1 MELTLCVC
9 LRAPRKFR
17 EKGETEAERRS
28 GEGSQAEQT
37 QKKKKQRRGENSH
50 PQQMC
55 CEAFVSGWQV
65 HYHRLMRSLVLPVAS
80 IRGALPP
87 IPSPSIRSDINS
99 HSGTECTHSQA
110 HTHRCVHSTSTYSTG
125 KDTNILKKSMQGII
139 ACGVHWFNNIVIL
152 YRR

>member
-9 LRAPRKFR
+9 VCVCVCVCACYERQGNLEGK
-17 EKGETEAERRS
+17 EKQKQRDGA

-37 QKKKKQRRGENSH
+37 KKKKKRQRRGENSH

-87 IPSPSIRSDINS
+87 IPPPSIRSDINS

-110 HTHRCVHSTSTYSTG
+110 HTHTHTGVYAPPAHTAQVKKQTISRSRCRE
-125 KDTNILKKSMQGII
+125 L
-139 ACGVHWFNNIVIL
+139 
-152 YRR
+152 